1 MSDEYRGAM
10 GRRLAERRAAEIE
23 EPEPAPLAAR
33 RPQPRR
39 GRDPLVPTMA
49 GATPVGYTHELPPVG
64 GLPTLLAAVLAV
76 LLLGGLLV
84 VRGAPAPLTTGP
96 TVAPTVAV
104 TPWSPPTALPAPA
117 APAEAPTAPPAPSV
131 APTAASSYLE
141 PAGAPPPPVQLVPPA
156 PAAQPAIV
164 EAPTNTPSPLMPI
177 LTPVTPPPTEA
188 PGWAPPLASGVDPN
202 APTAVPLVLAPDRV
216 PAYQGGQP

>member
-104 TPWSPPTALPAPA
+104 TPWSPPTALPAP
-117 APAEAPTAPPAPSV
+117 SV